1 MACLLSITMTRYLPE
16 PTSSPSLSIERFER
30 LMLKDLIHEETI
42 QFASHATDWKEAIK
56 TAAKPLLTNEQITTA
71 YVDAMIRSV
80 EELGPYVVI
89 APGIAIPHARPE
101 SGVNEVGMSLLRLDE
116 AVPFSSKEKHQVKL
130 LIVLAAADQETHLE
144 ALAQL
149 SELLSE
155 EENLA
160 AIYGATDK
168 EEIIELVTKYSN

>member
-1 MACLLSITMTRYLPE
+1 
-16 PTSSPSLSIERFER
+16 
-30 LMLKDLIHEETI
+30 MLKDLIHEETI

-56 TAAKPLLTNEQITTA
+56 TAAKPLLTNEQITPA

-101 SGVNEVGMSLLRLDE
+101 AGVNEVGMSLLRLDE
-116 AVPFSSKEKHQVKL
+116 AVPFSEKEKHQVKL

-160 AIYGATDK
+160 TIYGATDK

>member
-1 MACLLSITMTRYLPE
+1 
-16 PTSSPSLSIERFER
+16 
-30 LMLKDLIHEETI
+30 MLKDLIHEETI

-101 SGVNEVGMSLLRLDE
+101 AGVNKVGMSLLRLDE
-116 AVPFSSKEKHQVKL
+116 AVPFSEKEKHQVKL
-130 LIVLAAADQETHLE
+130 LIVLAAVDQETHLE

-160 AIYGATDK
+160 TIYGATDK
-168 EEIIELVTKYSN
+168 EEIIDLVTKYSN

>member
-1 MACLLSITMTRYLPE
+1 
-16 PTSSPSLSIERFER
+16 
-30 LMLKDLIHEETI
+30 MLKDLIHEETI
-42 QFASHATDWKEAIK
+42 QFASHATDWKEAIQ
-56 TAAKPLLTNEQITTA
+56 TAAKPYSQTNRLRTA

-101 SGVNEVGMSLLRLDE
+101 AGVNEVGMSLLRLDK
-116 AVPFSSKEKHQVKL
+116 AVPFSEKEKHQVKL
-130 LIVLAAADQETHLE
+130 LIVLAAVDQETHLE

-160 AIYGATDK
+160 TIYGATDK
-168 EEIIELVTKYSN
+168 EEIINLVKKYSN

>member
-1 MACLLSITMTRYLPE
+1 
-16 PTSSPSLSIERFER
+16 
-30 LMLKDLIHEETI
+30 MLKDLIHEETI

-56 TAAKPLLTNEQITTA
+56 TAAKPLLTNEQITPA

-101 SGVNEVGMSLLRLDE
+101 AGVNEVGMSLLRLDE
-116 AVPFSSKEKHQVKL
+116 AVPFSEKEKHQVKL

-160 AIYGATDK
+160 TIYGATNK
-168 EEIIELVTKYSN
+168 EEIINLVTKYSN